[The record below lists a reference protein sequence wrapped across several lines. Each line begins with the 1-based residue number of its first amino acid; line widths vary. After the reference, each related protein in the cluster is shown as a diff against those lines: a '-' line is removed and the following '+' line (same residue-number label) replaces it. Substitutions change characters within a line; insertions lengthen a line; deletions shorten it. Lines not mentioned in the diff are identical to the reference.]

1 MSDVNRDLFPTSRI
15 NVPNLVPLMER
26 LRDESLRRSVTLLHA
41 RTSEEG
47 EWICSTA
54 SARLARENVQRLA
67 PQDGKVIDVI
77 EQAIRS
83 KMPIVFVGEI
93 RREEDARALRAAAT
107 LGIRTV
113 GFLVRETR
121 REAEDTLAMLGGWN
135 SFDVALL
142 SEYPD

>member
-1 MSDVNRDLFPTSRI
+1 MSEVNRDLFPTTKI

-26 LRDESLRRSVTLLHA
+26 LRNEALKRSITVLHV

-54 SARLARENVQRLA
+54 AARLSRERVQLLA
-67 PQDGKVIDVI
+67 PQDGKVIDLV

-83 KMPIVFVGEI
+83 KIPIVFVGEI

-113 GFLVRETR
+113 GFLVRDSR
-121 REAEDTLAMLGGWN
+121 KEATDTLSILGGWS

-142 SEYPD
+142 SESV

>member
-1 MSDVNRDLFPTSRI
+1 MSDVNRDLFPTTRI

-26 LRDESLRRSVTLLHA
+26 LRDESLKRSITILQVRSH
-41 RTSEEG
+41 EEG

-54 SARLARENVQRLA
+54 AARLARERVQMLA
-67 PQDGKVIDVI
+67 PQDGKVIDLI
-77 EQAIRS
+77 EQAIRL
-83 KMPIVFVGEI
+83 KVPIVFVGEI

-113 GFLVRETR
+113 GFLVRESR
-121 REAEDTLAMLGGWN
+121 QEAEDTLTMLGGWS

-142 SEYPD
+142 SEHTA

>member
-1 MSDVNRDLFPTSRI
+1 MSEVNRDLFPTTKI

-26 LRDESLRRSVTLLHA
+26 LRNEALKRSITVLHV

-54 SARLARENVQRLA
+54 AARLTRERVELLA
-67 PQDGKVIDVI
+67 PQDGKVIDLV

-83 KMPIVFVGEI
+83 KIPIVFVGEI

-113 GFLVRETR
+113 GFLVRDSR
-121 REAEDTLAMLGGWN
+121 KEADDTLSILGGWS

-142 SEYPD
+142 SENV

>member
-26 LRDESLRRSVTLLHA
+26 LRDEALKRSVTLLHVA
-41 RTSEEG
+41 SFEEG

-54 SARLARENVQRLA
+54 SARLSREHVPHLA
-67 PQDGKVIDVI
+67 PQDGKVIDLV

-83 KMPIVFVGEI
+83 KIPIVFVGEI

-107 LGIRTV
+107 LGVRTV
-113 GFLVRETR
+113 GFLVRESR
-121 REAEDTLAMLGGWN
+121 HGAEDTIAMLGSWS

-142 SEYPD
+142 SEYPA

>member
-1 MSDVNRDLFPTSRI
+1 MSDVNRDLFPTTRI

-26 LRDESLRRSVTLLHA
+26 LRDESLKRSITILHV
-41 RTSEEG
+41 RSYEEG

-54 SARLARENVQRLA
+54 SARLARERVQMLA
-67 PQDGKVIDVI
+67 PQDGKVIDLI
-77 EQAIRS
+77 EQAIRL
-83 KMPIVFVGEI
+83 KVPIVFVGEI

-113 GFLVRETR
+113 GFLVRESR
-121 REAEDTLAMLGGWN
+121 HDAENTLTMLGGWS

-142 SEYPD
+142 SEHTD